1 MTVMMRAPLRAEAAE
16 LLEEADDLLAIMLSE
31 SLPLVEE
38 HARALCHSAMKV
50 RAFEIASAAHE
61 LEHVSAGR
69 NRPVSLTPA
78 MRRLAEAI
86 TKMRHER

>member
-38 HARALCHSAMKV
+38 HARALCHSAMNV
-50 RAFEIASAAHE
+50 RAFEIASAARE

-69 NRPVSLTPA
+69 NGPVSLTPA
-78 MRRLAEAI
+78 MRRLTEAI